1 MIEEVDNALLELLRK
16 DLAQL
21 VRSEDII
28 TGDFDPERTTAVSII
43 NSDFSVEEL
52 GIGGS
57 SSIKKEKIVDDLK
70 SDGKKKDF
78 FLSQK
83 SLQPVTIENPVG
95 TKKNETDDYTVDYE
109 NGTVSFRGSPEKGVV
124 RITYFVARD
133 VAEIRNLQFVL
144 TYSLMISAKDPDKRN
159 KITMETIKA
168 LYREKPELV
177 KRGISQIRLIKGY
190 LKKISDDP
198 ITVSILEYQIE
209 TTVEIEMPMPS
220 IEHIEIGKI

>member
-1 MIEEVDNALLELLRK
+1 MIEEVDNAILELLRK
-16 DLAQL
+16 NLAEL
-21 VRSEDII
+21 VRYEDIT
-28 TGDFDPERTTAVSII
+28 TGDLDPERTTSVSII
-43 NSDFSVEEL
+43 NSDFLVEEL

-57 SSIKKEKIVDDLK
+57 GSIKKEKIADDLK
-70 SDGKKKDF
+70 SDGKKKEF
-78 FLSQK
+78 SLSRK
-83 SLQPVTIENPVG
+83 PLQPVMVETPVG
-95 TKKNETDDYTVDYE
+95 TGKKETDDYTVDYE

-124 RITYFVARD
+124 RVTYFVARD

-177 KRGISQIRLIKGY
+177 KRGISQIRLMKGY
-190 LKKISDDP
+190 LKKISEDR
-198 ITVSILEYQIE
+198 ITVSILEYQLE

>member
-1 MIEEVDNALLELLRK
+1 MIEEVDNAIQELLRK

-21 VRSEDII
+21 VRSEDI
-28 TGDFDPERTTAVSII
+28 TSGDFDPERTTAISII

-57 SSIKKEKIVDDLK
+57 GSIKKEKIVDNIK

-78 FLSQK
+78 SLSQK
-83 SLQPVTIENPVG
+83 PLQPVKVENPVG
-95 TKKNETDDYTVDYE
+95 TEKNETDDYTTDYE
-109 NGTVSFRGSPEKGVV
+109 KGIVSFRSDPEKGVI
-124 RITYFVARD
+124 RITYFAARD

-144 TYSLMISAKDPDKRN
+144 TYSLIISAKDPQKRN

-168 LYREKPELV
+168 LYRKKPELI

-190 LKKISDDP
+190 LKKISDDS
-198 ITVSILEYQIE
+198 ITVSVLEYQLE

-220 IEHIEIGKI
+220 MEHIEIGKI

>member
-1 MIEEVDNALLELLRK
+1 MIEEVDNAILELLRK

-21 VRSEDII
+21 VRPEDIT

-57 SSIKKEKIVDDLK
+57 GSIKKEKIVEDLK

-78 FLSQK
+78 SLSQK
-83 SLQPVTIENPVG
+83 PLQPLKVENPVG
-95 TKKNETDDYTVDYE
+95 TEKKETDDYTIDYE
-109 NGTVSFRGSPEKGVV
+109 KGTISFRNSSEKSGV
-124 RITYFVARD
+124 RITYFAARD
-133 VAEIRNLQFVL
+133 VAEIRKLQFVL
-144 TYSLMISAKDPDKRN
+144 TYSLMISAKDPHERN

-177 KRGISQIRLIKGY
+177 KRGISQIRLMKGY
-190 LKKISDDP
+190 LKKISDDT
-198 ITVSILEYQIE
+198 ITVSILEYQLE